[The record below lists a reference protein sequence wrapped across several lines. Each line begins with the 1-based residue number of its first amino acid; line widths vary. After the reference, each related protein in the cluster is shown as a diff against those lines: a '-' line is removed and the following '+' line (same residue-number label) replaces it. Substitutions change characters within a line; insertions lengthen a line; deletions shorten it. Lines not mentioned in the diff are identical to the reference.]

1 MRSCVCRWCGEAV
14 TEADERYEAMD
25 GTAVHAACMEEFLLE
40 TVGVEALAARAG
52 YEHRREVE
60 MDAEREKGFEP
71 VWCPFYR
78 EDSGRSIYCEGITDE
93 SFLRLTFASGRA
105 KRQQMEIFC
114 RTKNCG
120 KCELYTAINARYA
133 DD

>member
-1 MRSCVCRWCGEAV
+1 MQNG
-14 TEADERYEAMD
+14 
-25 GTAVHAACMEEFLLE
+25 
-40 TVGVEALAARAG
+40 
-52 YEHRREVE
+52 
-60 MDAEREKGFEP
+60 EKGFEP

-78 EDSGRSIYCEGITDE
+78 EDSGRSIYCGGITDE

>member
-1 MRSCVCRWCGEAV
+1 MQNG
-14 TEADERYEAMD
+14 
-25 GTAVHAACMEEFLLE
+25 
-40 TVGVEALAARAG
+40 
-52 YEHRREVE
+52 
-60 MDAEREKGFEP
+60 EKGFEP

-93 SFLRLTFASGRA
+93 SFLRL
-105 KRQQMEIFC
+105 EIFC

>member
-1 MRSCVCRWCGEAV
+1 MVPVLPGGQRQE
-14 TEADERYEAMD
+14 
-25 GTAVHAACMEEFLLE
+25 HLL
-40 TVGVEALAARAG
+40 R
-52 YEHRREVE
+52 
-60 MDAEREKGFEP
+60 
-71 VWCPFYR
+71 
-78 EDSGRSIYCEGITDE
+78 GITDE

-114 RTKNCG
+114 RTKNCE

>member
-1 MRSCVCRWCGEAV
+1 MQNG
-14 TEADERYEAMD
+14 
-25 GTAVHAACMEEFLLE
+25 
-40 TVGVEALAARAG
+40 
-52 YEHRREVE
+52 
-60 MDAEREKGFEP
+60 EKGFEP

-78 EDSGRSIYCEGITDE
+78 EDSGYCEGITDE

-114 RTKNCG
+114 RTKNCE

>member
-1 MRSCVCRWCGEAV
+1 MQNGE
-14 TEADERYEAMD
+14 T
-25 GTAVHAACMEEFLLE
+25 
-40 TVGVEALAARAG
+40 
-52 YEHRREVE
+52 
-60 MDAEREKGFEP
+60 GFEP
-71 VWCPFYR
+71 VWCPFYQ

-105 KRQQMEIFC
+105 KRQQMGIFC
-114 RTKNCG
+114 RTKNCE

>member
-1 MRSCVCRWCGEAV
+1 MRKFAPNFEIIMADLLKTEQQFKDVMSECRTLFEKKLHEWRHWRSAWGMN
-14 TEADERYEAMD
+14 TD
-25 GTAVHAACMEEFLLE
+25 GRWRWMQN
-40 TVGVEALAARAG
+40 G
-52 YEHRREVE
+52 
-60 MDAEREKGFEP
+60 EKGFEP

-114 RTKNCG
+114 RTKNCE

>member
-1 MRSCVCRWCGEAV
+1 MQNG
-14 TEADERYEAMD
+14 
-25 GTAVHAACMEEFLLE
+25 
-40 TVGVEALAARAG
+40 
-52 YEHRREVE
+52 
-60 MDAEREKGFEP
+60 EKGFEP

-114 RTKNCG
+114 RTKHCETVVLLSHKKLREMRALYGHQREVCG
-120 KCELYTAINARYA
+120 
-133 DD
+133 

>member
-1 MRSCVCRWCGEAV
+1 MV
-14 TEADERYEAMD
+14 
-25 GTAVHAACMEEFLLE
+25 
-40 TVGVEALAARAG
+40 
-52 YEHRREVE
+52 
-60 MDAEREKGFEP
+60 P
-71 VWCPFYR
+71 VLP
-78 EDSGRSIYCEGITDE
+78 GGQRSIYCEGITDE

-114 RTKNCG
+114 RTKNCE

>member
-1 MRSCVCRWCGEAV
+1 M
-14 TEADERYEAMD
+14 
-25 GTAVHAACMEEFLLE
+25 
-40 TVGVEALAARAG
+40 
-52 YEHRREVE
+52 RREESGVL
-60 MDAEREKGFEP
+60 P

-78 EDSGRSIYCEGITDE
+78 EDSGKSIFCEGITDA
-93 SFLRLTFASGRA
+93 SFLRLTFVSARA

>member
-1 MRSCVCRWCGEAV
+1 MQNG
-14 TEADERYEAMD
+14 
-25 GTAVHAACMEEFLLE
+25 
-40 TVGVEALAARAG
+40 
-52 YEHRREVE
+52 
-60 MDAEREKGFEP
+60 EKGFEP

-114 RTKNCG
+114 RTKKLREMRAIYGHQREVCG
-120 KCELYTAINARYA
+120 
-133 DD
+133 

>member
-1 MRSCVCRWCGEAV
+1 MRK
-14 TEADERYEAMD
+14 
-25 GTAVHAACMEEFLLE
+25 EES
-40 TVGVEALAARAG
+40 GV
-52 YEHRREVE
+52 
-60 MDAEREKGFEP
+60 MP

-78 EDSGRSIYCEGITDE
+78 EDSGKSIFCEGITDE
-93 SFLRLTFASGRA
+93 SFLRLTFVSARA

-114 RTKNCG
+114 RTKNCE

>member
-1 MRSCVCRWCGEAV
+1 MQNGE
-14 TEADERYEAMD
+14 
-25 GTAVHAACMEEFLLE
+25 
-40 TVGVEALAARAG
+40 
-52 YEHRREVE
+52 
-60 MDAEREKGFEP
+60 KSFEP

-78 EDSGRSIYCEGITDE
+78 EDSGRRIYCEGITDE

-114 RTKNCG
+114 RTKNCE